1 MELCYLPQYRI
12 KIFEAD
18 FSCQS
23 GITQGQVGLGRLIL
37 LGPLILSYPICLGQ
51 DTVPVFKAGKSTP
64 YPICP
69 GLAGVVQSVLQVSAS
84 RQKLESRLA
93 LWVTGQY
100 YLVLIEI
107 IPMSSFRLYYDVM
120 LYISRPTLFL
130 VLNDNPPPQIMQAAA
145 NIIQDVSLMYV
156 IVD

>member
-1 MELCYLPQYRI
+1 MSIWYHTGSSGAWQ
-12 KIFEAD
+12 AD
-18 FSCQS
+18 IIRS
-23 GITQGQVGLGRLIL
+23 IDI
-37 LGPLILSYPICLGQ
+37 ILSNMPWSRYSSRFQ
-51 DTVPVFKAGKSTP
+51 AGKSTP